1 MRISAPMEVGF
12 CCRDIEA
19 LARFYTEV
27 LGFELISVV
36 EVDAAHA
43 RSAALSDVAYRVAR
57 LQTPW
62 GERIKLLQPSKAPKQ
77 GESADWILERCNT
90 AYVTFIVDDLEA
102 MLIRLAG
109 KAAVLTGR
117 EKVEVRPG
125 VWLAFVR
132 DPEGNLLEFVEYD
145 DLPAYRED
153 LKSGAS
159 KSKARA

>member
-1 MRISAPMEVGF
+1 VRISAPMEVGF
-12 CCRDIEA
+12 CCRDLDA

-27 LGFELISVV
+27 LGFELINVV
-36 EVDAAHA
+36 EVDAARA
-43 RSAALSDVAYRVAR
+43 RSATLSDGAYRVAR

-62 GERIKLLQPSKAPKQ
+62 GERIKLLQPSKAPRQ
-77 GESADWILERCNT
+77 GKSADWILEHCNA
-90 AYVTFIVDDLEA
+90 AYVTFIVDDLNA
-102 MLIRLAG
+102 MLARLVGQAT
-109 KAAVLTGR
+109 VLTGR

-145 DLPAYRED
+145 DLLAYRED
-153 LKSGAS
+153 LKPGAT

>member
-12 CCRDIEA
+12 CCRDLDA

-27 LGFELISVV
+27 LGFELINVV
-36 EVDAAHA
+36 EVDAARA
-43 RSAALSDVAYRVAR
+43 RSAALSDGAYRVAR

-62 GERIKLLQPSKAPKQ
+62 GERIKLLQPSKAPKA
-77 GESADWILERCNT
+77 GESANWILDRCNT
-90 AYVTFIVDDLEA
+90 AYVTFIVDDLDA
-102 MLIRLAG
+102 MLARLDG
-109 KAAVLTGR
+109 KITVLTGR
-117 EKVEVRPG
+117 DKVEVRPG

-132 DPEGNLLEFVEYD
+132 DPEGNILEFVEYD

-153 LKSGAS
+153 LKPGR